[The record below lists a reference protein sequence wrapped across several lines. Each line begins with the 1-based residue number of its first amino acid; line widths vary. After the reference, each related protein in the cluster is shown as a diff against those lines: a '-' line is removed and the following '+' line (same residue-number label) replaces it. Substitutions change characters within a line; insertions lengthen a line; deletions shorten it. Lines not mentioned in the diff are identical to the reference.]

1 MKARIIAAAVGLAI
15 VLPILNAGGAWVV
28 ALVAFVVAVGMD
40 EWAVMVAGD
49 GEGAERR
56 RLRARLVLIPLGVLT
71 FWWVAVGAHDSVL
84 PPEALLLTIV
94 VVGFLVPMFAEP
106 DVRRAGDEA
115 VKNVAGLVYVP
126 LLLSTLV
133 PIRAREDGLWM
144 MLFLLAAT
152 WLGDTGAY
160 FAGRFFGRTKLFE
173 RISPKKTWEGAIGGL
188 VVSSLGAAAIARAT
202 GLPFGLLEAILLA
215 AVLDIAGVVGDLAES
230 MLKRAWG
237 VKDSGWI
244 MPGHGGILDRIDSL
258 LFTAPLLWAWLALR

>member
-1 MKARIIAAAVGLAI
+1 
-15 VLPILNAGGAWVV
+15 
-28 ALVAFVVAVGMD
+28 
-40 EWAVMVAGD
+40 
-49 GEGAERR
+49 
-56 RLRARLVLIPLGVLT
+56 
-71 FWWVAVGAHDSVL
+71 
-84 PPEALLLTIV
+84 
-94 VVGFLVPMFAEP
+94 
-106 DVRRAGDEA
+106 
-115 VKNVAGLVYVP
+115 
-126 LLLSTLV
+126 
-133 PIRAREDGLWM
+133 M